1 MPPTEA
7 AYSISQEVAMRG
19 YIISSGISFGT
30 ALAITISYSYNH
42 SVLWAI
48 FHGILSWVYVIY
60 HVLFH

>member
-1 MPPTEA
+1 M
-7 AYSISQEVAMRG
+7 QG
-19 YIISSGISFGT
+19 HIITTGITFGT
-30 ALAITISYSYNH
+30 ALAITISYSYSH